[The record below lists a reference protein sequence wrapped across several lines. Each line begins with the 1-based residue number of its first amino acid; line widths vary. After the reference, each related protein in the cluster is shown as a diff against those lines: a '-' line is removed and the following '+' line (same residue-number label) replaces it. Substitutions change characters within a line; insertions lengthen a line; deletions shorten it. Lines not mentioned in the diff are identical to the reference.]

1 MTYQVVSFCRREKN
15 KGKKGKLKKREKK
28 ERGCLHVWKRVSSP
42 LCASTRGRVPSS
54 QYLCQVGLDSRPLPR
69 PHWAS
74 VQSRDPISLLMIGCG
89 LLPTLR
95 QKETSSSFREK
106 IQKKTG
112 GVSFPRKSRS
122 FEAIVEVDSMRLI
135 ETKMFQ
141 RTVGDS
147 CQRVLLN
154 SGKCGICLILKMSIH
169 NRK

>member
-106 IQKKTG
+106 IQKKNG
-112 GVSFPRKSRS
+112 GSFFPTKIEVIRGHSRGW
-122 FEAIVEVDSMRLI
+122 FDEANWDKNVPE
-135 ETKMFQ
+135 
-141 RTVGDS
+141 
-147 CQRVLLN
+147 N
-154 SGKCGICLILKMSIH
+154 SGRQLSKSIAE
-169 NRK
+169 